1 MPKTERLLIDTHI
14 WIWLMEG
21 IEELAVEQVSR
32 LDRAARL
39 GSLFVSAISTWEVAT
54 LAAKGRIVLSVPLG
68 EWMRKA
74 LSQSGLQLLPLTPEV
89 SVESVQLTGFHGDP
103 ADRILVA
110 TARLEDLTL
119 ATRDRRIL
127 AWSEAGNLK
136 SAAF

>member
-39 GSLFVSAISTWEVAT
+39 GNLFVSAISTWEVAT

-74 LSQSGLQLLPLTPEV
+74 LSQSGLQLLPLAPEV

-136 SAAF
+136 TAAF

>member
-1 MPKTERLLIDTHI
+1 
-14 WIWLMEG
+14 
-21 IEELAVEQVSR
+21 
-32 LDRAARL
+32 
-39 GSLFVSAISTWEVAT
+39 
-54 LAAKGRIVLSVPLG
+54 
-68 EWMRKA
+68 
-74 LSQSGLQLLPLTPEV
+74 LPLTPEV